1 MSMWSDGRRCAKL
14 DRDVRCQAIDAM
26 QLGMLWIAI
35 LLQKTADGE
44 RRAITQRFL
53 IAARL

>member
-26 QLGMLWIAI
+26 QLGVLWIAI
-35 LLQKTADGE
+35 QAPFAEDGG
-44 RRAITQRFL
+44 R
-53 IAARL
+53 